1 MMNKQIKI
9 ASFLILAGLIT
20 ISCNL
25 PSLLTNQ
32 PEETSELPVISPTHT
47 VEVFPSETPE
57 AEIEPTTQE
66 PEIQII
72 DRSIFEEMEE
82 PRYEIDGVWPNL
94 AGPDLLVTA
103 FNTESDRFV
112 QAVIDDFLLAVTDSS
127 VGMEGEGEP
136 PLSYLTFD
144 YDLTYADQQLFSIYL
159 AFDQY
164 IAMSAHPF
172 PFSHALNYDAQNGE
186 FLSLGDLFLPGTD
199 YINEIGS
206 LVDPVLEDR
215 GFGYQVGTAADV
227 MQERENWNLLP
238 EGLRINFDVYEVAP
252 YAAGPQ
258 FVVIP
263 WGDIA
268 GILDLNGPI
277 SNFID

>member
-1 MMNKQIKI
+1 MMSKQIKI

-20 ISCNL
+20 ISCSL
-25 PSLLTNQ
+25 PSLLANQ
-32 PEETSELPVISPTHT
+32 PEETSELPVISPTPM

-72 DRSIFEEMEE
+72 DRIIFEEMEE
-82 PRYEIDGVWPNL
+82 PKYEIDGVWPNL
-94 AGPDLLVTA
+94 AGPELPVTA

-127 VGMEGEGEP
+127 VGMAGEGEP

-186 FLSLGDLFLPGTD
+186 FLRLGDLFLPETD
-199 YINEIGS
+199 YINAIGS
-206 LVDPVLEDR
+206 LVDPVLEGR
-215 GFGYQVGTAADV
+215 GVGYQLGTAADM
-227 MQERENWNLLP
+227 MQERENWNLLT

-258 FVVIP
+258 YVMIP
-263 WGDIA
+263 WSDLV
-268 GILDLNGPI
+268 GIFDPNGPV
-277 SNFID
+277 SSFID

>member
-1 MMNKQIKI
+1 M
-9 ASFLILAGLIT
+9 
-20 ISCNL
+20 
-25 PSLLTNQ
+25 
-32 PEETSELPVISPTHT
+32 

-57 AEIEPTTQE
+57 AEIEPTTQV

-94 AGPDLLVTA
+94 AGPEPFVGA
-103 FNTESDRFV
+103 FNAGSDGIV
-112 QAVIDDFLLAVTDSS
+112 DAVMEDFILAVSDSPG
-127 VGMEGEGEP
+127 GMEGEGEP

-144 YDLTYADQQLFSIYL
+144 YDLTYADLQLFSIYL

-238 EGLRINFDVYEVAP
+238 EGLRINFDVYEVAS

-268 GILDLNGPI
+268 SILDLNGPI
-277 SNFID
+277 SYFID